1 MKIVLTAINAKY
13 IHSNPAVYSLR
24 AYAGQYG
31 YDADVAE
38 FTINQRP
45 EHILREL
52 YRKKPD
58 VLCFSCYIWNIEYVK
73 ELAAELK
80 KLLPDVEIWAGG
92 PEVSFETVKFM
103 EENPAFRGVMIGE
116 GEETFLELIG
126 YYTEGRL
133 QIKEIK
139 GVTYRGRKGEI
150 CTGSSRACI
159 DMDRIP
165 FYYED
170 LSGLEHKII
179 YYESSRGC
187 PYSCSY
193 CLSSVDK
200 KLRFKSLEKVF
211 RELGILLDKK
221 VPQIKFVDRTFNCR
235 REHASAIWRYITEH
249 DNGVTNFHFEIS
261 ADLLTEEDLEL
272 MRLMRPGL
280 IQLEIGVQTVYEPT
294 IREIRRTMDLPRLK
308 ERVERIHKGGN
319 IHQHLDLIAGLP
331 FEDYETFQRSFNE
344 IYALRPQQLQLGFLK
359 VLKGSYMYEQAGN
372 YGLVSQTRPPYEV
385 YATKWLTYD
394 NILDL
399 KLTEEM
405 VEVYYNSS
413 QYRMSLGVLETCFA
427 TPYEMFW
434 RLGNFY
440 QEKECMDRKF
450 SRMGRCLML
459 LEFAGKNC
467 PECMADLEQGLLFDL
482 YARENMKSRPAWA
495 EDLSSFKAA
504 QMSYLREKKKDKKYC
519 HFERFDKEFLEKY
532 GDRVLQEIQREG
544 GEQEKVWLL
553 FDYEKRDPLTYDAH
567 CHPVDLERYR
577 KTEKRE
583 DYDEKNKRNP

>member
-31 YDADVAE
+31 YGADVAE
-38 FTINQRP
+38 FTINQRT

-103 EENPAFRGVMIGE
+103 EENPTFRGVMIGE

-126 YYTEGRL
+126 YYTEGRP

-139 GVTYRGRKGEI
+139 GVTYRSRKGEI
-150 CTGSSRACI
+150 RTGPSRACI

-221 VPQIKFVDRTFNCR
+221 VPQVKFVDRTFNCR

-261 ADLLTEEDLEL
+261 ADLLTEEDLKL
-272 MRLMRPGL
+272 MSLMRPGL

-331 FEDYETFQRSFNE
+331 FEHYETFQRSFNE

-372 YGLVSQTRPPYEV
+372 YGLISQTKPPYEV

-450 SRMGRCLML
+450 SRMGRCMML
-459 LEFAGKNC
+459 LEFAEKNC

-519 HFERFDKEFLEKY
+519 HFERFDRAFLEKY
-532 GDRVLQEIQREG
+532 GERVLQEIQREE
-544 GEQEKVWLL
+544 GEQGKVWLL